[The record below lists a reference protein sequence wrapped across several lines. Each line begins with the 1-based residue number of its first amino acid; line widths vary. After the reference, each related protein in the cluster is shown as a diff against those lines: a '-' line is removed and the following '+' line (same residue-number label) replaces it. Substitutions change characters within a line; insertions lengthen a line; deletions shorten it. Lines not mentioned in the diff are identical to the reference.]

1 LSQNSARISLIERLR
16 KQPRI
21 IRQFVKF
28 GFVGAIGSVV
38 DFSVLIVL
46 KEYLFFNLYVANTFS
61 FSAAVFSNFLWNSI
75 WTFRGAFRGRK
86 RHRFIPFLLVS
97 IIGLGINQVIL
108 YVAHE
113 ATGLDNFQ
121 YGYLVAKVAATIVV
135 MIWNFI
141 ANKYWTFREQWYWG
155 NSSD

>member
-1 LSQNSARISLIERLR
+1 MNTLR
-16 KQPRI
+16 KQPRT
-21 IRQFVKF
+21 IRQLIKF
-28 GFVGAIGSVV
+28 GLVGAIGSVV
-38 DFSVLIVL
+38 DFTVLIVL
-46 KEYLFFNLYVANTFS
+46 KEGLLFNLYVANTFS

-75 WTFRGAFRGRK
+75 WTFRGTFRGRK

-97 IIGLGINQVIL
+97 IMGLGINQFIL
-108 YVAHE
+108 YLTHE

-121 YGYLVAKVAATIVV
+121 YGYLLAKVVATIVV

-155 NSSD
+155 DRAS